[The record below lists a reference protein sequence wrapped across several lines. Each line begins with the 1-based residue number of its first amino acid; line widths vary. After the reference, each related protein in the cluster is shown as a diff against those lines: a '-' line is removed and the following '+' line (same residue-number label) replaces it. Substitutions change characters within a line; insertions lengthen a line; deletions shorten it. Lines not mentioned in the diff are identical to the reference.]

1 MIEIDLKLLPGS
13 GTLSVLSQEGIDK
26 LKVFQPNQILRAK
39 IVGHK
44 KPRSVRQNN
53 WLHAMF
59 KMVAD
64 NSNDPEW
71 STVDKVKRRVK
82 MMMGFFAE
90 RFVVEGKVYF
100 ELRSFA
106 FSELEQDEATEWFNQ
121 ARDIC
126 ATKLGVDP
134 AVLEAQAKELPF

>member
-1 MIEIDLKLLPGS
+1 MIEVALQLTPGRMLQPATPDDLEKLRAY
-13 GTLSVLSQEGIDK
+13 E
-26 LKVFQPNQILRAK
+26 PNQVLRAK
-39 IVGHK
+39 LTGHK
-44 KPRSVRQNN
+44 RPRSVQQIR
-53 WLHAMF
+53 WLYAMF
-59 KMVAD
+59 TLVAD

-71 STVDKVKRRVK
+71 DTVDKVKRRVK

-106 FSELEQDEATEWFNQ
+106 FSELEQNEATEWFNQ

-126 ATKLGVDP
+126 AQKLGVDP
-134 AVLEAQAKELPF
+134 AVLEAQARELPF